1 MLVKCSLF
9 LFYFVHLLIENIIQ
23 LHLFDN
29 QKDVR
34 KTREEIWCQGRKNDC
49 DSPWL
54 MIVTC
59 NCDEWCNY
67 RTCETQKSQ
76 SDYFTTTCISMKSIH
91 WKCALTWW
99 QKSFHR
105 SDSLKWLS
113 WIRAV
118 HIPSFLQWLNESIRS
133 RKKNTLIRQDL
144 WSLFVSCRTWKDSKH
159 ILNDKQAENSV
170 SAFRKCCTRPNM
182 SRQIISFILCE
193 RRTISCEQIEWIMI
207 WSLTCNSSMTA
218 TTCMMYNSWY
228 PRHASSC
235 FALW

>member
-1 MLVKCSLF
+1 MQSENVKHWMYLMNMMNKVNLNDMLNELSKLNSLKFEILFKTILNMRLTVLVKCSLF

-49 DSPWL
+49 YSPWL
-54 MIVTC
+54 MIMTC
-59 NCDEWCNY
+59 NCNEWCDY

-76 SDYFTTTCISMKSIH
+76 SDYFTTTCISMKPIH
-91 WKCALTWW
+91 WKCTLTWW

-133 RKKNTLIRQDL
+133 RK
-144 WSLFVSCRTWKDSKH
+144 
-159 ILNDKQAENSV
+159 
-170 SAFRKCCTRPNM
+170 
-182 SRQIISFILCE
+182 
-193 RRTISCEQIEWIMI
+193 
-207 WSLTCNSSMTA
+207 
-218 TTCMMYNSWY
+218 
-228 PRHASSC
+228 
-235 FALW
+235 